1 MTRVAIVIVT
11 YNSEAQIGACLDS
24 LSTTEDIETIVI
36 DNASSDSTRSEVE
49 SRHVRLIA
57 NSDNAGF
64 AAAVNQGVQATIA
77 PLVLLLNPDARIQ
90 CGLSSLV
97 QEFDN
102 PEVGAAGGLLT
113 GPDGRPQTGFMARN
127 LPSATALTF
136 EVLGIN
142 TLWPGN
148 PANWHYR
155 CLGLDP
161 VTPGF
166 VEQPAGAF
174 LMFSRDIWE
183 RVGGFDERYWP
194 LWFEDVDFCWK
205 VKRAGKLVRYN
216 PLAVAQHEGA
226 HTAGALPLEIRERY
240 WYGSLLE
247 YAAGH
252 YGSLVFRS
260 ICAATIFGAALRGV
274 RGLPRYGFKAVAV
287 YGAVCRLA
295 FGRMLSPRARLSD

>member
-1 MTRVAIVIVT
+1 MTRVAIIIVT
-11 YNSEAQIGACLDS
+11 YNSGTQIGACLDS
-24 LSTTEDIETIVI
+24 LRTIEDIEVVVV
-36 DNASSDSTRSEVE
+36 DNASADSTRTEVE
-49 SRHVRLIA
+49 SRATRMIRNA
-57 NSDNAGF
+57 RNAGF
-64 AAAVNQGVQATIA
+64 AAAVNQGVLATTA

-90 CGLSSLV
+90 CGLSSLA
-97 QEFDN
+97 QEFND
-102 PEVGAAGGLLT
+102 PAVGAAGGLLT
-113 GPDGRPQTGFMARN
+113 GSDGRPQAGFMVRN
-127 LPSATALTF
+127 LPTPTALAF

-142 TLWPGN
+142 SFWPRN

-161 VTPGF
+161 VTPAF

-174 LMFSRDIWE
+174 LMFSRAVWE
-183 RVGGFDERYWP
+183 GVGGFDERYWP

-205 VKRAGKLVRYN
+205 VKQAGKLVRFN
-216 PLAVAQHEGA
+216 PLAVAQHDGG

-252 YGSLVFRS
+252 YRSLVFRL
-260 ICAATIFGAALRGV
+260 ICAATIFGAALRAV
-274 RGLPRYGFKAVAV
+274 RGLPRSGFKAVAV

-295 FGRMLSPRARLSD
+295 LGRMLRPR